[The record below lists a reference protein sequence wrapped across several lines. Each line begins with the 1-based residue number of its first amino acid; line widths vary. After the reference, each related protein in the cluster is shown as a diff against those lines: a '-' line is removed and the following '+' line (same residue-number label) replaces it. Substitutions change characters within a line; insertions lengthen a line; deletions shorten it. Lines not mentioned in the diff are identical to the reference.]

1 MRKLF
6 SIVLCL
12 SALLLAGCV
21 QEIHQ
26 PGGAPGFT
34 LTVIS
39 DEPVHTKSEAAGSR
53 YYRENLISWVDF
65 FFYPGEVSFENGQTE
80 NAVMHVRRES
90 GQQDSATF
98 QLDVSSSQ
106 VNELFPDNNDK
117 VSVFVVANLPE
128 KLPEGAST
136 KLQDLKA
143 RLVTTDFSAP
153 ADHRQDR
160 FLMYGM
166 EALQL
171 EDRTGDPVCTGTI
184 RMKRYASK
192 MTVAVHVDS
201 LVTMLND
208 FLKEEKWHPMLD
220 GMEIYLED
228 GVKSVRLGG
237 RDSTTVSYFS
247 YENNRKRFL
256 TKDSQTG
263 ALLPLVDQY
272 SDNNKLYYETF
283 PMYMYPQKWVEGSTA
298 AKTKEP
304 YLKLIVPWYREE
316 DDANDISSTQKQC
329 YYKILMPDSFNQ
341 EFRSNDWYHL
351 SIDVTLLGALTD
363 EEPVQIKCT
372 SYVVYWQNKDWQI
385 KQAQAGRA
393 RYLMAEQTLLSLN
406 NLDEVNIPYVSSHPI
421 AIKDIRVTRP
431 YFGEYETG
439 KDTLGGTIIDSAG
452 ARYLIYNLD
461 QRKAIRQSME
471 GVSEEWLKD
480 SASMILFRH
489 KLQNDFKQF
498 RFDYSPYTIT
508 FTISHADTTA
518 YQENIRVIQYP
529 AIYISRIRNSD
540 PEEENGQI
548 IAVHTENKN
557 PSVARSKYYGF
568 VFVDGA
574 WKYNATTQKFDFKA
588 GERQQRQNNDQSK
601 DDYRYLGTDKERKEY
616 QWRAVFYTGGSIDMF
631 NITTTVLPKEFN
643 FIIGDPRT
651 SVVMI
656 PEYSYTPE
664 NNGKLKDT
672 LNGFSV
678 APSIYGDA
686 NRSLQ
691 YYYPTEVS
699 SRTKYMLAPS
709 YRISSKFGGTEFGD
723 ITLEYAQRRC
733 AAYQEDGFPAG
744 RWRLPTLGEVSFIA
758 QLSNKKQFAVL
769 FNEES
774 YYWSA
779 HGAVYILKNSAGVDE
794 KPGRTTALLRCVY
807 DTWYWGEDQSE
818 YDSWRRREMPP
829 DNPAMLRNQFVW
841 GDKPR

>member
-6 SIVLCL
+6 SLVLCL

-184 RMKRYASK
+184 RLKRYASK

-201 LVTMLND
+201 LVTMLNE

-237 RDSTTVSYFS
+237 RDSTTASYFS
-247 YENNRKRFL
+247 YNNNRKRFV

-272 SDNNKLYYETF
+272 SDNNKLYYETY

-298 AKTKEP
+298 AGTKEP

-316 DDANDISSTQKQC
+316 DDANDIASTQKQC

-393 RYLMAEQTLLSLN
+393 RYLMAEQTSLALN
-406 NLDEVNIPYVSSHPI
+406 NLNEVNIPYVSSHPI

-431 YFGEYETG
+431 YFGEAASG
-439 KDTLGGTIIDSAG
+439 DTLGGTIIDSAG
-452 ARYLIYNLD
+452 ARYLIYNLE
-461 QRKAIRQSME
+461 QRKTIRQAME
-471 GVSEEWLKD
+471 GVYEDWFKD

-489 KLQNDFKQF
+489 KIQNDYTQY
-498 RFDYSPYTIT
+498 RVDYSPYTIT

-518 YQENIRVIQYP
+518 YQENIRIIQYP
-529 AIYISRIRNSD
+529 AIYLSKVRSSD
-540 PEEENGQI
+540 
-548 IAVHTENKN
+548 TTT
-557 PSVARSKYYGF
+557 VATPDANDPKAKSTYYGF
-568 VFVDGA
+568 TFVDGA
-574 WKYNATTQKFDFKA
+574 WKYNKADDKFYFEEGKRQ
-588 GERQQRQNNDQSK
+588 ERNNRNQSQ
-601 DDYRYLGTDKERKEY
+601 DDYHYLSDGNEQKEY
-616 QWRAVFYTGGSIDMF
+616 QWRAVYYTGGSIDLF

-651 SVVMI
+651 SEISI
-656 PEYSYTPE
+656 PEYSYTPV
-664 NNGKLKDT
+664 NNGKLADPRP
-672 LNGFSV
+672 GFSE

-686 NRSLQ
+686 KRTLT
-691 YYYPTEVS
+691 YYYPTEIS

-709 YRISSKFGGTEFGD
+709 YRISSKFGGIEFGD

-744 RWRLPTLGEVSFIA
+744 RWRVPTLGEVSFVA

-769 FNEES
+769 FNEKG

-779 HGAVYILKNSAGVDE
+779 HGAVYIKENGAGIKEEPTRD
-794 KPGRTTALLRCVY
+794 KAMLRCVY

-829 DNPAMLRNQFVW
+829 DDPAMLRNQFVW